1 MKTWLYL
8 VLGGLL
14 AWPAAAEP
22 VLHLYNWRGSLA
34 EATIERFEQ
43 RCQCRVVQEYYND
56 NEDMAARLASGDA
69 DIDVVFPSSFALPPL
84 IRQKL
89 LQPLDKSRLPN
100 VANLEPALINPPYDP
115 GNVYSVPSVLSL
127 TAVGYNIDKLRELKV
142 DPYGWSVIFDPR
154 VLARLKGHVTVLDS
168 PRPVFAAA
176 LLYLGRNPN
185 TATDEDYRR
194 ARDVIAAAR
203 PYWTAF
209 SNEHYWKELV
219 SGDIWVSLGYSTEFY
234 QAREEA
240 RRLHK
245 PYTIGYVL
253 QREGNELGIDTM
265 AIPASAPHPEL
276 AHRFINFMLAGKNA
290 ADLTNLIGAT
300 NPVRTAQPYFRDDL
314 KFHPVMNP
322 DPSALKKWIVLRD
335 LPPARLHQI
344 RRMWNQIR
352 SGHLPPVTTGASSG
366 RNDVRKT
373 GAGQP

>member
-1 MKTWLYL
+1 MKK
-8 VLGGLL
+8 LL
-14 AWPAAAEP
+14 LWMCLFASMSVMAEP
-22 VLHLYNWRGSLA
+22 VLRLYNWRGSLA
-34 EATIERFEQ
+34 DATIERFEQ
-43 RCQCRVVQEYYND
+43 RCQCRVVQQFYSS
-56 NEDMAARLASGDA
+56 NEEMMARLATDA
-69 DIDVVFPSSFALPPL
+69 DDIDVVFPSSFAIPPL
-84 IRQKL
+84 VRKKL
-89 LQPLDKSRLPN
+89 LLPLDKSRLAN
-100 VANLEPALINPPYDP
+100 IANLDPVVMNAAYDP
-115 GNVYSVPSVLSL
+115 GNIYSVPSVLSL

-142 DPYGWSVIFDPR
+142 DPYSWAVIFDPK

-168 PRPVFAAA
+168 ARPVFAAA

-185 TATDEDYRR
+185 TATDDDYRR

-203 PYWTAF
+203 PYWTSF
-209 SNEHYWKELV
+209 SSEHYWKELAA
-219 SGDIWVSLGYSTEFY
+219 GDIWVSLGYSTEFY

-253 QREGNELGIDTM
+253 QREGNELGIDSM

-314 KFHPVMNP
+314 KFHPVINP
-322 DPSALKKWIVLRD
+322 DVSALRKWIVLRE
-335 LPPARLHQI
+335 LPPVRLHQI
-344 RRMWNQIR
+344 KRMWYQIR
-352 SGHLPPVTTGASSG
+352 FGRAQPAALTSSAG

-373 GAGQP
+373 GSGQQ